1 MTDITGG
8 GFESGLEGW
17 HDLRSHLCAWLGK
30 RLVHMAEAGCTYPNP
45 TCTFPSEM
53 TREEW
58 AALLLQHG
66 RALVEHAELDTCGD
80 ATNASLKGAKEA
92 LHWTAEWLEDLWD

>member
-1 MTDITGG
+1 
-8 GFESGLEGW
+8 
-17 HDLRSHLCAWLGK
+17 
-30 RLVHMAEAGCTYPNP
+30 
-45 TCTFPSEM
+45 M

-58 AALLLQHG
+58 AASLLQHG

-80 ATNASLKGAKEA
+80 ATNASFKGAKEA